1 MLRRSLTAVLALLFV
16 SVLSFGAVRI
26 GITQIVDHP
35 ALNAVFN
42 GIVKVIE
49 DAGFKVGTDVVIDRQ
64 NAQGSVQNAAAIA
77 RKFASEKVDIVVA
90 IATPS
95 AQACVQVITDRPV
108 IFSAVTDP
116 FGAGLI
122 KQLGRNES
130 NVVGISDMVPVSTH
144 LKLIKAVFPNARRV
158 GVLYNPGEANSV
170 TLTNMA
176 KAAAP
181 SLGLTI
187 LDMTGTNASEM
198 VAAVNSVG
206 PDVDVIYIGT
216 DNTAASSMQAIGSAA
231 LRLKKP
237 IVAADIDIARQG
249 GLIGFGFN
257 YFQVGVETGKLVVE
271 ILKGKKPSELES
283 HLLGPESL
291 MLFINLDLARE
302 LNVNIPQELVDRADI
317 IVRNGQEVKR

>member
-1 MLRRSLTAVLALLFV
+1 MLRKSLTAVVALLVV

-35 ALNAVFN
+35 ALNAVFD
-42 GIVKVIE
+42 GIVKAIE
-49 DAGFKVGTDVVIDRQ
+49 DAGFKIGVDVLIDRQ

-108 IFSAVTDP
+108 VFSAVTDP
-116 FGAGLI
+116 VGAGLI
-122 KQLGRNES
+122 KQMGRNDS
-130 NVVGISDMVPVSTH
+130 NVVGVSDMVPVSTH
-144 LKLIKAVFPNARRV
+144 LKLIKTVLPNAKRV

-176 KAAAP
+176 KAAAS

-187 LDMTGTNASEM
+187 VDMTGTNASEM
-198 VAAVNSVG
+198 VAAVNSIG

-216 DNTAASSMQAIGSAA
+216 DNTAAASMQAIGTAA

-249 GLIGFGFN
+249 GLIGFGFD

-283 HLLGPESL
+283 HLIGPESL
-291 MLFINLDLARE
+291 LLFVNLDLMKE
-302 LNVNIPQELVDRADI
+302 LNVSIPQEIINRANILVQ
-317 IVRNGQEVKR
+317 NGQEVKR

>member
-1 MLRRSLTAVLALLFV
+1 MLRRSLTAVVALLIV

-42 GIVKVIE
+42 GIVKAIE

-116 FGAGLI
+116 VGAGLI

-181 SLGLTI
+181 LLGLTI

-283 HLLGPESL
+283 RLLGPESL

>member
-1 MLRRSLTAVLALLFV
+1 MLRRSLAAVVALLIV
-16 SVLSFGAVRI
+16 SVLTFGAVRI

-35 ALNAVFN
+35 ALNAVFD
-42 GIVKVIE
+42 GIIKAIE
-49 DAGFKVGTDVVIDRQ
+49 DAGFKIGIDVLIDRQ
-64 NAQGSVQNAAAIA
+64 NAQGSVQNASAIA

-108 IFSAVTDP
+108 VFSAVTDP
-116 FGAGLI
+116 VGAGLI
-122 KQLGRNES
+122 KQMGRNDS
-130 NVVGISDMVPVSTH
+130 NVVGVSDMVPVSTH
-144 LKLIKAVFPNARRV
+144 LRLIKTVFPNAKRV

-187 LDMTGTNASEM
+187 VDMTGTNASEM

-216 DNTAASSMQAIGSAA
+216 DNTAAASMQAIGAAA

-249 GLIGFGFN
+249 GLIGFGFD

-283 HLLGPESL
+283 HLIGPESL
-291 MLFINLDLARE
+291 LLFINLDLMKE
-302 LNVNIPQELVDRADI
+302 LNVTIPQELINRAN
-317 IVRNGQEVKR
+317 IVVQNGQEVKR